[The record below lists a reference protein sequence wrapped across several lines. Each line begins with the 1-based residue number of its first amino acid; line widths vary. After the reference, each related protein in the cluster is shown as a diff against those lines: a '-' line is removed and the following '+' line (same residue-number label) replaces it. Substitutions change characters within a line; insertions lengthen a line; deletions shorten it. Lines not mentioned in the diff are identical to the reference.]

1 MLGEEKPRI
10 LLVDD
15 DAALRDSLQLILKSD
30 FNVKALSSGNEA
42 LEELHK
48 DPRIPLDIL
57 LLDIMMPGIDGLELL
72 KQVKDHLPDLPVL
85 MVSASN
91 TVKSAV
97 EAMKLGAV
105 DFVSKPFQVEEL
117 IAKINQGIEKGKR
130 DASHFTEE
138 LEKESISIKV
148 ANNIPGDFGQLVGLH
163 PLMQEVYSK
172 VKLVGPRDTTVL
184 ITGESGTGKELI
196 AKELHLQSS
205 RKSKPFVAINC
216 AAIPE
221 SLVESELFGHEKGS
235 FTHAVER
242 RLGHFELAHGGTI
255 FLDEIGELIPSVQ
268 VKLLRVLQE
277 REFYRVGRSRPIEA
291 DVRIIA
297 ATNRSLERAVEEGRF
312 RQDLYFRVHVV
323 SIDLPPLRKR
333 KEDVPRLVEY
343 FIKKLAGLYGD
354 KIPKT
359 GKDFIDVLLSYHW
372 PGNVREL
379 ENVIESILALSTSAE
394 LQPSDIPQRI
404 RGASS
409 NNSPSLGDS
418 VLDGIMPFEQA
429 ERIFE
434 TDIITKALEKA
445 DYVQTKAADILGI
458 SRRILKYKMDK
469 LGINCPDGDDKG
481 S

>member
-1 MLGEEKPRI
+1 MLGPEKPR
-10 LLVDD
+10 LLIVDD
-15 DAALRDSLQLILKSD
+15 DVALRDSLQLILKND
-30 FNVKALSSGNEA
+30 FQVTALSSGNDA

-48 DPRIPLDIL
+48 DPPAQLDML
-57 LLDIMMPGIDGLELL
+57 LLDVMMPGIDGLELL
-72 KQVKDHLPDLPVL
+72 KQVKDLLPSLPVL

-91 TVKSAV
+91 TVKTAV

-117 IAKINQGIEKGKR
+117 ITKINGGIEKCKLGVEKNVAR
-130 DASHFTEE
+130 ADEGASKSKI
-138 LEKESISIKV
+138 LSQL
-148 ANNIPGDFGQLVGLH
+148 PGDFGHLVGQH
-163 PLMQEVYSK
+163 PLMQEVYTK
-172 VKLVGPRDTTVL
+172 VRQVAPRDTTVL

-196 AKELHLQSS
+196 ARELHAQSS
-205 RKSKPFVAINC
+205 RKSGPFVAINC

-242 RLGHFELAHGGTI
+242 RLGHFELAQGGTI
-255 FLDEIGELIPSVQ
+255 FLDEIGELIPAVQ

-277 REFYRVGRSRPIEA
+277 REFYRVGRSKPIDA
-291 DVRIIA
+291 DVRVIA

-323 SIDLPPLRKR
+323 SIELPPLRKR

-343 FIKKLAGLYGD
+343 FIKKLSAFYGD
-354 KIPKT
+354 KCPDV
-359 GKDFIDVLLSYHW
+359 GDDFISSLLKYHW

-379 ENVIESILALSTSAE
+379 ENVVESILALSNSDKLSSA
-394 LQPSDIPQRI
+394 DIPQRI
-404 RGASS
+404 RSS
-409 NNSPSLGDS
+409 GEHSQSSATSS
-418 VLDGIMPFEQA
+418 VPDGFVQFEMA

-434 TDIITKALEKA
+434 TEIITRALEKA
-445 DYVQTKAADILGI
+445 EYVQTRAAELLGI

-469 LGINCPDGDDKG
+469 LGIQCPDGEVN
-481 S
+481 